1 MARAAWGEMP
11 PGGLPHGLLEQ
22 GAPVDT
28 IPCCPCA
35 PVDTIPCCPCMHIC
49 SGMKELQ
56 EKLKAAR
63 HRGDVF
69 RSENGRL
76 IVCTPA
82 SDALRLY
89 RDVC

>member
-22 GAPVDT
+22 G
-28 IPCCPCA
+28 A